1 MAATMIT
8 TGAGAQEAATALPD
22 WVQQETYTFAKK
34 DGADLKFDLYRAKG
48 DTQKRPTIICSFGGG
63 WAGGDRFA
71 YQALAPRFIE
81 KGINAVCVDYRLELK
96 GKDMADST
104 LFGPQFNHAIS
115 FAVSDLY
122 DATRYLLDNQD
133 KLGVDPD
140 KVLLIGGSA
149 GATNSIMA
157 EYWLC
162 NEEPIAT
169 ARLPKGFNYAAVIP
183 CAGGVWKNGLEKP
196 VWKNKPC
203 PHMWYHGTMDWTVPF
218 WIVTMPSCDYSAYG
232 PSALVEIFKENAYP
246 YESFF
251 LDQADHM
258 MAAAPLFGNFDVT
271 EHMFDFI
278 DRVIFGKR
286 PLQIDYFEKD
296 YDNPRSFLVAL
307 QKLAEAQNK
316 KDANLLEL
324 AAQLDEKKDKEPEKA
339 VTIIPQLAKGDIKT
353 ETVKAAGTTLTISR
367 DASFTGS
374 RPAFI
379 CNGQSDADFSKM
391 LSKGYVAVTFT
402 ASAKTLQNVAKY
414 IKANASKWNV
424 DPSMVVAAGT
434 GAMSLADGKYCA
446 AAITFDEAP
455 ANVKTPVLA
464 FRSSA
469 ADDAAWDALEAAK
482 GSFMLYTTPAVT
494 LKGRE
499 RIALAFI
506 ERMVVNG
513 ESPLAART
521 VETEL

>member
-1 MAATMIT
+1 MAAASLSS
-8 TGAGAQEAATALPD
+8 GAFAQDMSLPE
-22 WVQQETYTFAKK
+22 WVQQETFTFAKK
-34 DGADLKFDLYRAKG
+34 DGSELKFDLYRAKG
-48 DTQKRPTIICSFGGG
+48 DIEKRPTIICSFGGG

-71 YQALAPRFIE
+71 YKMLAPRFIE

-115 FAVSDLY
+115 FAVADLY
-122 DATRYLLDNQD
+122 DATRYLLDHQD
-133 KLGVDPD
+133 SMGVDPD

-149 GATNSIMA
+149 GATNSTMA

-218 WIVTMPSCDYSAYG
+218 WVVTMPACNYSAYG
-232 PSALVEIFKENAYP
+232 PSSLVEIFKENGYP
-246 YESFF
+246 YEAFF

-258 MAAAPLFGNFDVT
+258 MAAAPLFGNFDFT

-278 DRVIFGKR
+278 DRVIFGKQ

-296 YDNPRSFLVAL
+296 YDDPHSFLVML
-307 QKLAEAQNK
+307 QKLAATKGEGG
-316 KDANLLEL
+316 DNLLALASEL
-324 AAQLDEKKDKEPEKA
+324 DQKKENEPEKA
-339 VTIIPQLAKGDIKT
+339 ATLIPQQAKGDIRT
-353 ETVKAAGTTLTISR
+353 ESVKVAGATLTITR
-367 DASFTGS
+367 DASFEGP
-374 RPAFI
+374 RPVFV

-391 LSKGYVAVTFT
+391 VAKGYVTVSLN
-402 ASAKTLQNVAKY
+402 ASAKSLRGIVKY
-414 IKANASKWNV
+414 IKANAAKWNA
-424 DPSMVVAAGT
+424 DPDKVVAAGT
-434 GAMSLADGKYCA
+434 GAMSLSDGKSCA
-446 AAITFDEAP
+446 GVITFDQTP
-455 ANVKTPVLA
+455 ASLNVPILA

-469 ADDAAWDALEAAK
+469 SDDAAWDAVEAAK
-482 GSFMLYTTPAVT
+482 GNFILYTVPEAT

-499 RIALAFI
+499 RIAIAFI
-506 ERMVVNG
+506 ERMIVNTEG
-513 ESPLAART
+513 PLAARV
-521 VETEL
+521 VEKSL